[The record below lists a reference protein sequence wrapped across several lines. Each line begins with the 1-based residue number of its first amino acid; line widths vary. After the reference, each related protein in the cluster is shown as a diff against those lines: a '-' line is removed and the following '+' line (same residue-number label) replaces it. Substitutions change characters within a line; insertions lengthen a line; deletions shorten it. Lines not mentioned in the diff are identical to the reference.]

1 MSRRF
6 LTISFF
12 VVADSP
18 TNISIFPTAE
28 GTRFVGLGDNLECRS
43 RANPPAK
50 YRWRVYTKYGRH
62 VMFQDGASLAIKN
75 PMNGHFLVTCTAW
88 NNIRGQEFQT
98 ATTAKVKIV
107 CKFYVV

>member
-6 LTISFF
+6 LTIYFF

-28 GTRFVGLGDNLECRS
+28 GTRFVGLGDKLECRS